1 MKCELKALLKNVD
14 FALCLRFLGK
24 MSIKKRN
31 FLKFILKFYANL
43 RIFDYNCSFDTFKN
57 SDFYSNFVDS

>member
-1 MKCELKALLKNVD
+1 MKCKLKALLKNVD

-24 MSIKKRN
+24 SVNEKEK

-43 RIFDYNCSFDTFKN
+43 RIFDYNFSFDTFKN